1 MNGLQARRKLKSKT
15 KFKVYYNATRYI
27 ISNLPLFFD
36 LESLAAEVS
45 MKYGLEWSEALILC
59 EVLKEL
65 RESFPNKSS
74 SWFQRAALRALT
86 VRKVS
91 DKVWVVSG
99 FYSLGDSYTR
109 YAVRYDSEEKRYIC
123 DCFLHFMGRVRE
135 YKICTHVAAVIVYR
149 KMQRRLSEWI
159 H

>member
-1 MNGLQARRKLKSKT
+1 LQARRRLRSKSKFRT
-15 KFKVYYNATRYI
+15 YYNAARYI

-36 LESLAAEVS
+36 LEDLAADVS
-45 MKYGLEWSEALILC
+45 MKYDLEFGEALVLC

-65 RESFPNKSS
+65 RETFPGKSS

-86 VRKVS
+86 VRKVA
-91 DKVWVVSG
+91 DNVWVVSG
-99 FYSLGDSYTR
+99 FYSLGDNYTR
-109 YAVRYDSEEKRYIC
+109 YAVRYDAKEKKYTC

-135 YKICTHVAAVIVYR
+135 YKICTHIAAVIIYR

-159 H
+159 R